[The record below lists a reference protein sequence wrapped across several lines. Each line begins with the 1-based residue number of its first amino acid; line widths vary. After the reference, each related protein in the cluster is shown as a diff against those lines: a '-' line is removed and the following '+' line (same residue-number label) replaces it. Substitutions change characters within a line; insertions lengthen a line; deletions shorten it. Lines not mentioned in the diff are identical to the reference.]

1 MIAENTMKVTRVQYT
16 AQPGF
21 VEENRQ
27 NIDAVMRELRATGNN
42 DVRYAVYLQS
52 DGKTF
57 MHLVHY
63 NSAQA
68 EALPVSLDSFKHF
81 RARLKDHLEIAPKS
95 EAFELVHTS
104 TPIF

>member
-1 MIAENTMKVTRVQYT
+1 MKVTRVQYT
-16 AQPGF
+16 VRSEF

-27 NIDAVMRELRATGNN
+27 NIDAVMRELRSLGNN
-42 DVRYAVYLQS
+42 DVRYAVYLHD

-57 MHLVHY
+57 MHLVHQ

-68 EALPVSLDSFKHF
+68 ERLPTSLESFKHF
-81 RARLKDHLEIAPKS
+81 QARLKQNLEVPPKVETLAMVQS
-95 EAFELVHTS
+95 S